1 MKLYSFWMLFE
12 SAVDELMCP
21 QGLKEEELRTE
32 VGEFLVDTVQ

>member
-12 SAVDELMCP
+12 SAIDELMRP

-32 VGEFLVDTVQ
+32 VGD